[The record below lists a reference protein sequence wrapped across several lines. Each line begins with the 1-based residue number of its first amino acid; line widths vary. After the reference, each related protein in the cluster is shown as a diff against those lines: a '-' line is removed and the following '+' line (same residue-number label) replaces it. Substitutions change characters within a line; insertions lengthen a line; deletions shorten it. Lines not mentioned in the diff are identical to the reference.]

1 MSKRTVEQATNTK
14 ERIYQF
20 IIKHIAENSF
30 APTVREIGKSVGLQ
44 STATVYNYL
53 QCLEK
58 EGRIEIKKGSSRA
71 IKVICQKKETVE
83 SLELKKQVSNDMREC
98 LIESGNFDTDMIQ
111 EIMEVF
117 DKTAE
122 QYIFHRKEE

>member
-1 MSKRTVEQATNTK
+1 MSKRTVEQETN
-14 ERIYQF
+14 
-20 IIKHIAENSF
+20 
-30 APTVREIGKSVGLQ
+30 
-44 STATVYNYL
+44 
-53 QCLEK
+53 
-58 EGRIEIKKGSSRA
+58 
-71 IKVICQKKETVE
+71 TVE

-98 LIESGNFDTDMIQ
+98 LIKSRNFDTDMIQ